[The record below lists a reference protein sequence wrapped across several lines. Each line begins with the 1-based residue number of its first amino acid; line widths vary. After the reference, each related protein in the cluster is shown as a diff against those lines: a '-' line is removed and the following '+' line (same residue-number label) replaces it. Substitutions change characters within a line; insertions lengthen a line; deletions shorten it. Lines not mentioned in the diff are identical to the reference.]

1 VEAKFPIFDF
11 VKQSFVQ
18 TFAYGKGLLITL
30 GVLVALAAAVVAVVL
45 LLSTMAASSGGS
57 TGAMVAGGIIT
68 IVLCLYAMGWIFNYW
83 VRYGAEGRDNL
94 LPNGFAASLT
104 PALATGLKLLFIGIL
119 LGIVAVVIIMITGIL
134 GLGVKFDEITALAQM
149 DTLQMLKAMGV
160 VYLIVFGVT
169 CSVYSIFSSNLT
181 KTALGREDEEIGEP
195 HVLEFALVLFLI
207 YAVTYIPAILIQA
220 VMPEVVGMIVE
231 YLVAILL
238 AAFIPVAHGLRYDWQ
253 RQVYAS
259 RAQGGGTPS
268 E

>member
-1 VEAKFPIFDF
+1 MEAKFPIFDF

-30 GVLVALAAAVVAVVL
+30 GVLVALAAAVVVVFVL
-45 LLSTMAASSGGS
+45 LGFMTAASGGS
-57 TGAMVAGGIIT
+57 TGAMIAGGIIT

-119 LGIVAVVIIMITGIL
+119 LFIVAVVIIMIAGIL
-134 GLGVKFDEITALAQM
+134 GLGVKFDEITKLAQM
-149 DTLQMLKAMGV
+149 DTLQMVKAMGI

-207 YAVTYIPAILIQA
+207 YLLTYIPAILIQA
-220 VMPEVVGMIVE
+220 LTPAIVGAFVE
-231 YLVAILL
+231 YAVAILL
-238 AAFIPVAHGLRYDWQ
+238 AALIPVAHGLRYDWQ

-259 RAQGGGTPS
+259 RAAGGDMPT

>member
-1 VEAKFPIFDF
+1 MEAKFPIFDF

-18 TFAYGKGLLITL
+18 TLAYGKGLLITL
-30 GVLVALAAAVVAVVL
+30 GVVVALVAAAFAVFAVIGF
-45 LLSTMAASSGGS
+45 LSAASGGS
-57 TGAMVAGGIIT
+57 AGGMIAGFLIT
-68 IVLCLYAMGWIFNYW
+68 IVLGLYATGWIFNFW
-83 VRYGAEGRDNL
+83 VRYGAEGRENL

-104 PALATGLKLLFIGIL
+104 PALATGLKLLFIAIL

-134 GLGVKFDEITALAQM
+134 GLGVKFNEIATLAQM
-149 DTLQMLKAMGV
+149 DTVQAVKALGI
-160 VYLIVFGVT
+160 VYLIIFGVT

-207 YAVTYIPAILIQA
+207 YAAVYIPTTLMQS
-220 VMPEVVGMIVE
+220 VMPEIAALLVE
-231 YLVAILL
+231 AFAGFLL
-238 AAFIPVAHGLRYDWQ
+238 GALIPVAHGLRYDWQ

-259 RAQGGGTPS
+259 RTQGGDMPS

>member
-1 VEAKFPIFDF
+1 MEAKFPIFDF

-30 GVLVALAAAVVAVVL
+30 GAIIALTAAIFAVFML
-45 LLSTMAASSGGS
+45 LGFLTSASGGS
-57 TGAMVAGGIIT
+57 TGAMIAGGIIT
-68 IVLCLYAMGWIFNYW
+68 IVLSLYAMGWIFNYW
-83 VRYGAEGRDNL
+83 VRYGAEGRNNL

-119 LGIVAVVIIMITGIL
+119 LAIVAAVIIMITGIL
-134 GLGVKFDEITALAQM
+134 GLGVKFNEIATLAQM
-149 DTLQMLKAMGV
+149 DTLQAVKALGI
-160 VYLIVFGVT
+160 VYLIIFGVT

-207 YAVTYIPAILIQA
+207 YAAVYIPTTLMQS
-220 VMPEVVGMIVE
+220 VMPEIAGLLVE
-231 YLVAILL
+231 AFAGLLL
-238 AAFIPVAHGLRYDWQ
+238 AALIPVAHGLRYDWQ

-259 RAQGGGTPS
+259 RAAGGDTS
-268 E
+268 AE